1 MLNVVKSML
10 FLGMLV
16 FFFVGKLSAIRAE
29 RLFPND
35 WSMQEK
41 ENHSLGYGMI
51 GVICMF
57 GYFIIAYIL
66 PFLRWMHVPFVHALF
81 NYKDIPLTFFGAAI
95 IFLILELPKWYKG
108 LKLASI
114 SLILS
119 LITVYIA
126 TRIV

>member
-1 MLNVVKSML
+1 
-10 FLGMLV
+10 
-16 FFFVGKLSAIRAE
+16 
-29 RLFPND
+29 
-35 WSMQEK
+35 
-41 ENHSLGYGMI
+41 MI